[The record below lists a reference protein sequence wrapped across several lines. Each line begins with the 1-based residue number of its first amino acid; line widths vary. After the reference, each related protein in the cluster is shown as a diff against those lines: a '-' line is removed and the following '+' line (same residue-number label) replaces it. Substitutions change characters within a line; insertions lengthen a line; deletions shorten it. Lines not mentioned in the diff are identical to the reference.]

1 MDEAT
6 FVASVREALAH
17 LYDTVYLQ
25 RHPLA
30 RWLNLANG
38 QALHRALLEAIRSQQ
53 PPPGSPATTPAWRLY
68 RILVLRYLE
77 DRPVAEIA
85 RELAISAR
93 QLQRDHQ
100 RALEAVAATLRARLP
115 TAAQAAEPEGIPA
128 LDGELSQYV
137 AASAPGPTDVV
148 ETLQGVL
155 ALLAARQQGPQ
166 AMAEISAPASLPLA
180 RVDRVILRQVLIHL
194 LTYLL
199 DHPSAA
205 DLRIVAT
212 PRETWV
218 TVTLCTTI
226 GVAGDSKGDEGRLA
240 TARQLL
246 SAQGCRLDGP
256 RKEAQ
261 VVTLT
266 LWLPAYGPTT
276 ILVIDDNPDVIRLF
290 QRYLGAAHARVVGVD
305 NAREAVRLAR
315 ELRPHAITLDLM
327 MPTQDGWEIL
337 QTLKAHAETRDIP
350 IVVCSV
356 LRERELALALGA
368 AAFLAKPINQRQ
380 LVSALQEVLRVRQ
393 MPDRLSPT
401 DSES

>member
-1 MDEAT
+1 MDETT
-6 FVASVREALAH
+6 FAASVREALAH
-17 LYDTVYLQ
+17 LYDTAYLQ
-25 RHPLA
+25 RLPLA
-30 RWLNLANG
+30 RWPTLADG
-38 QALHRALLEAIRSQQ
+38 QALHRALLEAIRAQQ
-53 PPPGSPATTPAWRLY
+53 PPPGSPVTAPAWRLY

-100 RALEAVAATLRARLP
+100 RALEAVVATLRARLP
-115 TAAQAAEPEGIPA
+115 TLAPAVGPEGVPA
-128 LDGELSQYV
+128 LEDELSQYV
-137 AASAPGPTDVV
+137 AASAPGPTDVI
-148 ETLQGVL
+148 ETLRGVL
-155 ALLAARQQGPQ
+155 ALLAARHQDQQ
-166 AMAEISAPASLPLA
+166 AMAEISAPASLPPA

-199 DHPSAA
+199 DCLSAVG
-205 DLRIVAT
+205 LRIVAVQQD
-212 PRETWV
+212 TWV
-218 TVTLCTTI
+218 SVTLCAMI
-226 GVAGDSKGDEGRLA
+226 GLEGDNKGDESRLA
-240 TARQLL
+240 IAHQLL
-246 SAQGCRLDGP
+246 SAQGGRLEGP
-256 RKEAQ
+256 RRDAQ

-266 LWLPAYGPTT
+266 LRLPAHGPTT

-290 QRYLGAAHARVVGVD
+290 QRYLGATNARVVGVD
-305 NAREAVRLAR
+305 NAQEAVRLAR

-337 QTLKAHAETRDIP
+337 QTLKAHAETCDIP

-380 LVSALQEVLRVRQ
+380 LVNALQEVLRVGRP
-393 MPDRLSPT
+393 PDRLPSASPGP
-401 DSES
+401 